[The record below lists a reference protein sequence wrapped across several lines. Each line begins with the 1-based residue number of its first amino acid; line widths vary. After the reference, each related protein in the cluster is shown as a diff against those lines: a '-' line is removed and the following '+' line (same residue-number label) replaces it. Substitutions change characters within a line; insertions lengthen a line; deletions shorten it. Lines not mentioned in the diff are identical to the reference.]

1 MQFPSFWVKIFFF
14 NFLKNVILQF
24 GPFLLSMPHMSF
36 INVDEKNNLRYHC
49 HHYEHLQLI
58 CQYTIKMVEYLILIF
73 HHIQLTKVKQ
83 VLYYLINNSNNKN
96 DY

>member
-1 MQFPSFWVKIFFF
+1 MIF
-14 NFLKNVILQF
+14 NVIIIILVIII
-24 GPFLLSMPHMSF
+24 MIIMIF
-36 INVDEKNNLRYHC
+36 ITIYIYNIDEKNNLHYRR